1 MSTQKTCIFLC
12 ITTCYL
18 NFVRVESKT
27 SGFVV
32 AQEQRVSLPY
42 RPNGEE
48 QPCFRGIFAKA
59 SKLSKGIDDDHD
71 QDSIISTAANQVNTQ
86 YRSMKDYEGCALGL

>member
-1 MSTQKTCIFLC
+1 MYVTMSTQKTYIFLC

-48 QPCFRGIFAKA
+48 QPYFRGIFAEA
-59 SKLSKGIDDDHD
+59 SKLSKGNDDDHD
-71 QDSIISTAANQVNTQ
+71 QDSITFTAANEVDVK
-86 YRSMKDYEGCALGL
+86 SKSSKLF